1 MSHLQSKYFSKNVAD
16 AIYNVNTYDY
26 ILNNASYLI
35 GAYYLEVPRVAAG
48 FASIMSEEATIEP
61 GALEKKIIRQV
72 EFYFGDRNLRRD
84 KFLLEQVKKDDGC
97 IQLFISSPRYV

>member
-1 MSHLQSKYFSKNVAD
+1 
-16 AIYNVNTYDY
+16 
-26 ILNNASYLI
+26 
-35 GAYYLEVPRVAAG
+35 
-48 FASIMSEEATIEP
+48 MSE

-97 IQLFISSPRYV
+97 IQTNPLLA

>member
-1 MSHLQSKYFSKNVAD
+1 
-16 AIYNVNTYDY
+16 
-26 ILNNASYLI
+26 
-35 GAYYLEVPRVAAG
+35 
-48 FASIMSEEATIEP
+48 MSEEATVEP

-97 IQLFISSPRYV
+97 IHVELYVCAWYTYCSRCSCMGVMI

>member
-1 MSHLQSKYFSKNVAD
+1 M
-16 AIYNVNTYDY
+16 
-26 ILNNASYLI
+26 
-35 GAYYLEVPRVAAG
+35 PRVAAG
-48 FASIMSEEATIEP
+48 FASIMSEEASVEP

-97 IQLFISSPRYV
+97 IHFELLIPIVIVFKLISHYSLCV